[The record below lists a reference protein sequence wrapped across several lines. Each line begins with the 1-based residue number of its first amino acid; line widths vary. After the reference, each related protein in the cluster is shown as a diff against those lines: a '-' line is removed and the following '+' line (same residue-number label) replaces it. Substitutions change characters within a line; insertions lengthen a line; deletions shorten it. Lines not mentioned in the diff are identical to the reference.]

1 MISLQAA
8 IKYEQDELS
17 GCKSLLDRCLTDDPE
32 TIINYAA
39 VAFKEGHYESA
50 RAKYVEAMNTLGYQA
65 DFACNVALCY
75 YKQKQ
80 YAAALKSLAEIIER
94 GVREHPELSVGSNT
108 DGIDVRSVGF
118 SVTRDLPSGGI
129 RLKAAIEPRR

>member
-65 DFACNVALCY
+65 DFAC
-75 YKQKQ
+75 
-80 YAAALKSLAEIIER
+80 
-94 GVREHPELSVGSNT
+94 
-108 DGIDVRSVGF
+108 
-118 SVTRDLPSGGI
+118 
-129 RLKAAIEPRR
+129 

>member
-39 VAFKEGHYESA
+39 VAFKEGHYGSA
-50 RAKYVEAMNTLGYQA
+50 RAKYLDYNLLQ
-65 DFACNVALCY
+65 NHQLIL
-75 YKQKQ
+75 QQ
-80 YAAALKSLAEIIER
+80 LI
-94 GVREHPELSVGSNT
+94 
-108 DGIDVRSVGF
+108 
-118 SVTRDLPSGGI
+118 
-129 RLKAAIEPRR
+129 